1 MLSGT
6 GDTTATHMTVIRV
19 YNETGNVIETHKH
32 AVFSE
37 SRDGK
42 IYQKSSFSDDKTARG
57 NQ

>member
-6 GDTTATHMTVIRV
+6 RDTTAARMTVIGV
-19 YNETGNVIETHKH
+19 YNETGNVIETHEH
-32 AVFSE
+32 AGAD

-57 NQ
+57 KQ